1 MNFYPYHCIGK
12 LIMHFKYGEPY
23 MGTATLI
30 APNLVLTALHN
41 LFLNKDKYLKIHF
54 YLYSISQ
61 DGTIELS
68 KQIEVID
75 ERYKV

>member
-1 MNFYPYHCIGK
+1 
-12 LIMHFKYGEPY
+12 

-61 DGTIELS
+61 DGTIETR

>member
-1 MNFYPYHCIGK
+1 MSLNSSIIISQKKPPEESKHS
-12 LIMHFKYGEPY
+12 LIKPM
-23 MGTATLI
+23 AS
-30 APNLVLTALHN
+30 ALHN

-61 DGTIELS
+61 DGTIETR